1 MTNCVGDQET
11 RVQLKTKS
19 YFINDELNEEERCFS
34 SCHELGTKKKFW
46 VPMRNWTSDL
56 RILHCDALPLSQN
69 QSQSNLK
76 TFRIWKSKVW
86 LLWYNHGYLI
96 CALMLCHWAGIGVWH
111 CRSEVQFLM
120 GTQNFFFVQRLWQ
133 DEKHLSLFLHWAQN
147 LPSLLFFLQAEWY
160 LPFDWFFLMIYWK
173 QMHRWSHNREIF
185 FSLSYNTNR
194 FHVAM
199 DLFSSRSQKTIT
211 CNYNISNIFSCTLC
225 ATFLFLLYFD
235 LNCDLYLNRF
245 MVPWNLFVNY
255 NREFGCL
262 TPDWLVFLQIILGFC
277 KCHGHWL
284 KSCGKKEKMQ
294 HPKFLVYL
302 YILPWKGNTN

>member
-1 MTNCVGDQET
+1 MFF
-11 RVQLKTKS
+11 L
-19 YFINDELNEEERCFS
+19 
-34 SCHELGTKKKFW
+34 SCYEYGTKKKFW

-69 QSQSNLK
+69 RSQSNLK

-133 DEKHLSLFLHWAQN
+133 DENIFIYFFTELKTYHLSYSFYKLNDTCLLIGSFL
-147 LPSLLFFLQAEWY
+147 
-160 LPFDWFFLMIYWK
+160 
-173 QMHRWSHNREIF
+173 WSIGNKCIDDLTIEKFF

-199 DLFSSRSQKTIT
+199 DLFSSRSRKTIT
-211 CNYNISNIFSCTLC
+211 CDCNISDTFSCTLC

>member
-1 MTNCVGDQET
+1 MFF
-11 RVQLKTKS
+11 L
-19 YFINDELNEEERCFS
+19 
-34 SCHELGTKKKFW
+34 SCYEYGTKKKFW

-69 QSQSNLK
+69 RSRKSESLRFDCCDI
-76 TFRIWKSKVW
+76 TMVIWCMLWCSTTELELERRIW
-86 LLWYNHGYLI
+86 
-96 CALMLCHWAGIGVWH
+96 
-111 CRSEVQFLM
+111 RSEVQFLM
-120 GTQNFFFVQRLWQ
+120 GTQNFFFVQGSWQ
-133 DEKHLSLFLHWAQN
+133 DQKHLSLFLYGAQN
-147 LPSLLFFLQAEWY
+147 LPCLLFFLQAEWY

-211 CNYNISNIFSCTLC
+211 CDYNISDTFSCTLC

-262 TPDWLVFLQIILGFC
+262 TPD
-277 KCHGHWL
+277 
-284 KSCGKKEKMQ
+284 
-294 HPKFLVYL
+294 
-302 YILPWKGNTN
+302 

>member
-1 MTNCVGDQET
+1 
-11 RVQLKTKS
+11 
-19 YFINDELNEEERCFS
+19 
-34 SCHELGTKKKFW
+34 
-46 VPMRNWTSDL
+46 MRNWTSDL

-69 QSQSNLK
+69 RSQSNLK

-133 DEKHLSLFLHWAQN
+133 DENIFIYFFTELKTYHLSYSFYKLNDTCLLIGSFL
-147 LPSLLFFLQAEWY
+147 
-160 LPFDWFFLMIYWK
+160 
-173 QMHRWSHNREIF
+173 WSIGNKCIDDLTIEKFF

-211 CNYNISNIFSCTLC
+211 CDYNISDTFSFTLFT
-225 ATFLFLLYFD
+225 TFLFVLYFD

-262 TPDWLVFLQIILGFC
+262 TPD
-277 KCHGHWL
+277 
-284 KSCGKKEKMQ
+284 
-294 HPKFLVYL
+294 
-302 YILPWKGNTN
+302 